1 MTTLPTEL
9 VKRLRGR
16 SPNNY
21 RTRSRSHRLD
31 DKAAAALI
39 ETQAAEISSL
49 RAKLAEAMEW
59 IGYWLDGDEIIE
71 SCLAR
76 CQTGNPE
83 YAPFPL
89 VGDEAVS
96 WLAAQADAYQNA
108 LEMMG
113 VPSAS
118 GPKIRAARRLIEGN
132 GNG

>member
-39 ETQAAEISSL
+39 ETQATQLSSL
-49 RAKLAEAMEW
+49 RAKLAEAMEVVRPFAAAAKRFDTAASDF
-59 IGYWLDGDEIIE
+59 GSSPSDDLHKPRTEFTMGD
-71 SCLAR
+71 L
-76 CQTGNPE
+76 
-83 YAPFPL
+83 
-89 VGDEAVS
+89 
-96 WLAAQADAYQNA
+96 
-108 LEMMG
+108 
-113 VPSAS
+113 
-118 GPKIRAARRLIEGN
+118 RAARRLIEGN